1 MSEGYWRNTA
11 IAIVT
16 CLQLASG
23 TVLAA
28 EKTYTA
34 KDLLQHCRDS
44 LLEKAAFPRPFYS
57 GLCIGLVA
65 GANYVDAK
73 SCAPED
79 ATNSELMHVVLGYIE
94 MRPQRMNEEFM
105 KLVLEAL
112 RSAWPCSSSSP

>member
-16 CLQLASG
+16 CLRFASG

-34 KDLLQHCRDS
+34 KDLLQDCRDS
-44 LLEKAAFPRPFYS
+44 LSKGRLPRPFYS

-79 ATNSELMHVVLGYIE
+79 APIAS
-94 MRPQRMNEEFM
+94 
-105 KLVLEAL
+105 
-112 RSAWPCSSSSP
+112 

>member
-34 KDLLQHCRDS
+34 KDLLQDCRGS
-44 LLEKAAFPRPFYS
+44 LL
-57 GLCIGLVA
+57 
-65 GANYVDAK
+65 
-73 SCAPED
+73 
-79 ATNSELMHVVLGYIE
+79 
-94 MRPQRMNEEFM
+94 
-105 KLVLEAL
+105 
-112 RSAWPCSSSSP
+112 

>member
-34 KDLLQHCRDS
+34 KDLLQDCRDS
-44 LLEKAAFPRPFYS
+44 LLKRAFPRPFYS

-65 GANYVDAK
+65 GAN
-73 SCAPED
+73 
-79 ATNSELMHVVLGYIE
+79 
-94 MRPQRMNEEFM
+94 
-105 KLVLEAL
+105 
-112 RSAWPCSSSSP
+112 

>member
-34 KDLLQHCRDS
+34 KDLLQDCRDS
-44 LLEKAAFPRPFYS
+44 LLERAPFPRPFYS

-79 ATNSELMHVVLGYIE
+79 ATNSELGRVLINRLGDPADVLI
-94 MRPQRMNEEFM
+94 PQQWAQKQTFKYRHSGRR
-105 KLVLEAL
+105 A
-112 RSAWPCSSSSP
+112 S

>member
-34 KDLLQHCRDS
+34 KDLLQDCRDS
-44 LLEKAAFPRPFYS
+44 LLERAFRSTVLFGFVHRVS
-57 GLCIGLVA
+57 RGSKLRRRQELCA
-65 GANYVDAK
+65 
-73 SCAPED
+73 
-79 ATNSELMHVVLGYIE
+79 
-94 MRPQRMNEEFM
+94 
-105 KLVLEAL
+105 
-112 RSAWPCSSSSP
+112 

>member
-34 KDLLQHCRDS
+34 KVLLQDCRDS
-44 LLEKAAFPRPFYS
+44 LLKRAAFPRPFYS
-57 GLCIGLVA
+57 GLRIGLVA

-79 ATNSELMHVVLGYIE
+79 ATNSQLMRVVLGYIE

-105 KLVLEAL
+105 KLVFEAL
-112 RSAWPCSSSSP
+112 RSAWPCSSP